1 MPATIHKPMAKPGT
15 AAGTRAPLTK
25 AALVERM
32 RKMVKPEGV
41 ERWLHVPNRKLRG
54 MTPMEVV
61 ESGETE
67 LLESILYH
75 MESGEPE

>member
-1 MPATIHKPMAKPGT
+1 MPVTIHKPMAKPG
-15 AAGTRAPLTK
+15 AATGARAPLTK

-32 RKMVKPEGV
+32 RRMVKPEGV
-41 ERWLHVPNRKLRG
+41 ERWLHAPNRKLRG
-54 MTPMEVV
+54 LTPIEAV

-67 LLESILYH
+67 LLEGILYY